1 MRIGVISAHYMPEIG
16 YQEVHLAK
24 AYSRLG
30 YTVKVFTS
38 AATVN
43 LGGSINQLNYKT
55 GLTTD
60 AKYSYEILRLPSLSY
75 KSKVLPFGLKKAVI
89 DFNPDVLII
98 LGVAKIFP
106 IALLNSYF
114 HNKLKIVSVYG
125 DAKEYLDRGTFKQ
138 KIKTFI
144 HELGYST
151 IKHPLYKK
159 AIKYGDKLI
168 LNIPETNQLFLDFLN
183 EKEKTEFESK
193 KVMLNLG
200 YDPDEYYYKSEDRN
214 HIRNELNIDLN
225 EIVIITSTRVNKRK
239 KLEQIIELISKLNSN
254 GKKVTYIIVG
264 FLGDNYENELKSFI
278 NKQPYPK
285 AFKCFPFLNAAEI
298 RKLYCA
304 ADAGIWLKAAISI
317 QEAMGTGLPVILEN
331 KPSVNH
337 LINEGKNGWFFT
349 QQTFNTIIEK
359 VVDVLSENNFDR
371 EKLAN
376 ENSIKLSYDTI
387 AQKIL
392 NTVVNDKN
400 DI

>member
-24 AYSRLG
+24 AYARLG
-30 YTVKVFTS
+30 HTVKVFTS
-38 AATVN
+38 AASVN
-43 LGGSINQLNYKT
+43 LGGSVNQLSYKT

-60 AKYSYEILRLPSLSY
+60 AKYGYEILRLASLSY
-75 KSKVLPFGLKKAVI
+75 KSKALPFGLRKAVN
-89 DFNPDVLII
+89 DFNPDVLVI
-98 LGVAKIFP
+98 LGVAKMFP
-106 IALLNSYF
+106 YALLNKHF
-114 HNKLKIVSVYG
+114 HKKVKIVSVYG
-125 DAKEYLDRGTFKQ
+125 DAKEYLERGTFKQ
-138 KIKTFI
+138 KLKTLF
-144 HELGYST
+144 HEIGYST
-151 IKHPLYKK
+151 IKYPLYKK

-200 YDPDEYYYKSEDRN
+200 YDPDEYYYNSEDRDAV
-214 HIRNELNIDLN
+214 RKELQIDPN

-239 KLEQIIELISKLNSN
+239 NLERIIELISELNKK

-264 FLGDNYENELKSFI
+264 FLGDSYEKELKSFI
-278 NKQPYPK
+278 NKQPYPN

-304 ADAGIWLKAAISI
+304 ADAGIWLKVAISI

-337 LINEGKNGWFFT
+337 LIIEGKNGWFFNK
-349 QQTFNTIIEK
+349 QTFDSIIEK
-359 VVDVLSENNFDR
+359 VVNGLSGHPFDR
-371 EKLAN
+371 KKLSG

-392 NTVVNDKN
+392 DTLNS
-400 DI
+400 

>member
-24 AYSRLG
+24 AYARLG
-30 YTVKVFTS
+30 HTVKVFTS
-38 AATVN
+38 AASVN
-43 LGGSINQLNYKT
+43 LGGSVNQLNYKT

-60 AKYSYEILRLPSLSY
+60 AKYGYEILRLPSLSY
-75 KSKVLPFGLKKAVI
+75 KSKALPFGLRKVVN
-89 DFNPDVLII
+89 DFNPDVLVI

-106 IALLNSYF
+106 YALLNKYF
-114 HNKLKIVSVYG
+114 HKKVKIVSVYG
-125 DAKEYLDRGTFKQ
+125 DAKEYLERGTFKQ
-138 KIKTFI
+138 KLKTLI
-144 HELGYST
+144 HEIGYST
-151 IKHPLYKK
+151 IKYPLYKK

-200 YDPDEYYYKSEDRN
+200 YDPDEYYYNGEDRDSVRKEL
-214 HIRNELNIDLN
+214 HIDQN

-239 KLEQIIELISKLNSN
+239 NLERIIELISKLNKK

-264 FLGDNYENELKSFI
+264 FLEDSYEKELKSLI
-278 NKQPYPK
+278 SKQPYPN

-298 RKLYCA
+298 RKLYCV
-304 ADAGIWLKAAISI
+304 ADAGIWLKVAISI

-337 LINEGKNGWFFT
+337 LIIEGKNGWFFNK
-349 QQTFNTIIEK
+349 QTFDSIIEK
-359 VVDVLSENNFDR
+359 VVDALSGHPFDR
-371 EKLAN
+371 KKLSG

-392 NTVVNDKN
+392 DTLNK
-400 DI
+400 

>member
-1 MRIGVISAHYMPEIG
+1 MRIGIISAHYMPEIG

-24 AYSRLG
+24 AYARLG
-30 YTVKVFTS
+30 YTIKVFTS
-38 AATVN
+38 AASVN

-60 AKYSYEILRLPSLSY
+60 AKYGYEILRLPSLSY
-75 KSKVLPFGLKKAVI
+75 KSKALPFGLKKAVI

-98 LGVAKIFP
+98 LGVAKLFP
-106 IALLNSYF
+106 LALLNNYF
-114 HNKLKIVSVYG
+114 HKKVKIVSVYG

-138 KIKTFI
+138 KIKTWI
-144 HELGYST
+144 HEIGYST

-159 AIKYGDKLI
+159 ALKYGDKLI

-183 EKEKTEFESK
+183 EKEKNEFDSK
-193 KVMLNLG
+193 KVLLNLG
-200 YDPDEYYYKSEDRN
+200 YDPDEYYYKKEDRDT
-214 HIRNELNIDLN
+214 IRKELQIKSD
-225 EIVIITSTRVNKRK
+225 EIAIITSTRVNKRK
-239 KLEQIIELISKLNSN
+239 NLEQIIERISELNAK

-264 FLGDNYENELKSFI
+264 FLGDSYENELKSFI
-278 NKQPYPK
+278 SKQPYPN

-304 ADAGIWLKAAISI
+304 ADAGMWLKAAISI

-337 LINEGKNGWFFT
+337 LLNEGINGWFFNT
-349 QQTFNTIIEK
+349 HTFHSSIEK
-359 VVDVLSENNFDR
+359 VVDILSKNTINR
-371 EKLAN
+371 EQLAQ
-376 ENSIKLSYDTI
+376 ENSKKLSYDTI

-392 NTVVNDKN
+392 DTVIIK
-400 DI
+400 